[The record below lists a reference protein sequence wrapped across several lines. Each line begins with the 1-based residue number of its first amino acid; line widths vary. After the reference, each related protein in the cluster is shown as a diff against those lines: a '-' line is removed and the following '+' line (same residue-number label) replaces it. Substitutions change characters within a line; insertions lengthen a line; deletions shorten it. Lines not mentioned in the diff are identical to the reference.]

1 MEGNLI
7 KWQKWHIR
15 IGFTWREGLVI
26 YNVNYEDEGR
36 LRPILFRASIAEM
49 AVPYAESQV
58 CAIAQRSQLGRPM
71 IALMGMMKPH
81 LWPAMS
87 EGLPCSPAYGSGIT
101 RKLSEMELWGQQ

>member
-58 CAIAQRSQLGRPM
+58 CIYPNKLFHSGTHIGGSLLCP
-71 IALMGMMKPH
+71 
-81 LWPAMS
+81 
-87 EGLPCSPAYGSGIT
+87 EG
-101 RKLSEMELWGQQ
+101 

>member
-26 YNVNYEDEGR
+26 YNAGYEDEGR

-49 AVPYAESQV
+49 AVPYAESQASADDYSK
-58 CAIAQRSQLGRPM
+58 CQA
-71 IALMGMMKPH
+71 H
-81 LWPAMS
+81 
-87 EGLPCSPAYGSGIT
+87 SP
-101 RKLSEMELWGQQ
+101 Q